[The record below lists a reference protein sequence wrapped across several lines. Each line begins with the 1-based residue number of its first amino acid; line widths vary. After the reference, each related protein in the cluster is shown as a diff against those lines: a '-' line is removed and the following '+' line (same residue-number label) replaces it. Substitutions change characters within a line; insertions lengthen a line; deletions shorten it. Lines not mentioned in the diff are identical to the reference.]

1 MVFAASVRPYMMQ
14 SSGNPDGPLT
24 AEKAK
29 DQRHALELDRHTFF
43 DHFTTDFR
51 DDLKQVT
58 VPTQVTERA
67 LPIFS
72 VVRLPAT

>member
-1 MVFAASVRPYMMQ
+1 MQ
-14 SSGNPDGPLT
+14 SFRNPDGPLT
-24 AEKAK
+24 SEKAK
-29 DQRHALELDRHTFF
+29 GKRHALALDRHTFF

-58 VPTQVTERA
+58 VPTQVTVRA